1 MINKEQ
7 QSQTISS
14 MDKYPFQGIELH
26 HIGYFPIRFISR
38 YENHATTLSLFEIA
52 PKFRDSNIE
61 ILNRPSHIFRNSPQA
76 FEQLKLKASEDKSFT
91 HVEIIKSPSDL
102 GLSCYLHAKHISG
115 EEIFFDGIIFR
126 VTLKITDDKFYLKD
140 ATSLMSYPSHPKSIE
155 SLNYVIRE
163 IKPDFPVS
171 VYNFQGFYTALN
183 TQWDLLEINVSGNP
197 SMQLSL
203 NDPDIVTIT
212 SLVYQKYGRDYNF
225 YIGDYR
231 RILQLI
237 THDFYQSIEIDNWR
251 KYIELKTKKATESF
265 QQALDS
271 FSALSEDFW
280 KLRLKIKSWSKA
292 KKGFTY
298 LIQELPI
305 LYQYRL
311 LTETYEKVAMNK
323 LSSINGVRQILVFED
338 ENYNRS
344 AIAHWEKY
352 FFSGEVED
360 NRIRNI
366 STEPISPIYTE
377 DIELLKSAVTV
388 LENTVQESFALNK
401 DLFAAAQTEFSAYS
415 IWLAITSVII
425 SVILGALPIFSSF
438 IIDSSKK
445 PESQIKSNVRPLQ
458 TIIPKS

>member
-1 MINKEQ
+1 
-7 QSQTISS
+7 
-14 MDKYPFQGIELH
+14 
-26 HIGYFPIRFISR
+26 
-38 YENHATTLSLFEIA
+38 
-52 PKFRDSNIE
+52 
-61 ILNRPSHIFRNSPQA
+61 
-76 FEQLKLKASEDKSFT
+76 
-91 HVEIIKSPSDL
+91 
-102 GLSCYLHAKHISG
+102 
-115 EEIFFDGIIFR
+115 
-126 VTLKITDDKFYLKD
+126 
-140 ATSLMSYPSHPKSIE
+140 MSYPSHPKSIE